1 MIGDPRKPPFEKAV
15 TDEQQDEI
23 IERYM
28 EGGVTMKELAEE
40 YGVCTRTISRYIC
53 NSGVLDRAEK
63 KADTRVRLA
72 LINLKNA
79 SADASEKLVGLLN
92 EKRGKNQ
99 VYADIQIIQQVLDR
113 TGVREDKK
121 EDKSVNI
128 SFTDG
133 MGIAPKMPK
142 RRDSE

>member
-1 MIGDPRKPPFEKAV
+1 MIGNPRQPPFEKAV

-28 EGGVTMKELAEE
+28 EGGVTMKQLAEE
-40 YGVCTRTISRYIC
+40 YGVCSRTISRYIC
-53 NSGVLDRAEK
+53 ASGVLDRAEK
-63 KADTRVRLA
+63 RADTRARLA

-113 TGVREDKK
+113 AGVREEKK
-121 EDKSVNI
+121 EDKDVHI
-128 SFTDG
+128 SFVG
-133 MGIAPKMPK
+133 SGIAPKMPK
-142 RRDSE
+142 RRDNE